1 MGKFRFLL
9 GLVIIW
15 SSISN
20 SANAAYF
27 ESASL
32 GPAGVTYPGPVIF
45 NNFFGSQFYGVRFEV
60 AAPIQV
66 TAVGAHIA
74 GNPNAVSPLF
84 AAIVG
89 LSSATAM
96 PAGSPLSPPLAS
108 ATFYAPVGSTDLRI
122 PLSVGLGAGYYG
134 LIFGDGLFGSPTN
147 GEATLINNGFASLS
161 NLPDAYFAYSTLN
174 FPGLPSGG
182 VWQSMGSSNVRFVVE
197 AAGVSSSSTGN
208 GPVSGNPE
216 PGSLVLLGSGL
227 VALLVASRRK

>member
-1 MGKFRFLL
+1 M
-9 GLVIIW
+9 
-15 SSISN
+15 SIPAS
-20 SANAAYF
+20 AAYF

-32 GPAGVTYPGPVIF
+32 GPSGVTFPGPVIF

-60 AAPIQV
+60 TEPIQV

-89 LSSATAM
+89 LSSATGM
-96 PAGSPLSPPLAS
+96 PVGSPLNTPLGS
-108 ATFYAPVGSTDLRI
+108 ATFYAPVGSADLRI
-122 PLSVGLGAGYYG
+122 PLPLSLSTGYYG

-147 GEATLINNGFASLS
+147 GEATLINNGVASVS

-174 FPGLPSGG
+174 FPGLPSSG
-182 VWQSMGSSNVRFVVE
+182 VWQPMGSSNVRFVVE
-197 AAGVSSSSTGN
+197 AARLNSSLTGN
-208 GPVSGNPE
+208 GPVTGNPE

-227 VALLVASRRK
+227 IALMVASRRK

>member
-1 MGKFRFLL
+1 MRICRILL
-9 GLVIIW
+9 GLVVAGL
-15 SSISN
+15 SISIPA
-20 SANAAYF
+20 SAAYF

-32 GPAGVTYPGPVIF
+32 GPTGVIFPGPVIF

-60 AAPIQV
+60 TGPIQV

-84 AAIVG
+84 AAIVS
-89 LSSATAM
+89 LDSVTAM
-96 PAGSPLSPPLAS
+96 PVGSPLSTPLAG

-122 PLSVGLGAGYYG
+122 PLSLSLSAGYYG

-147 GEATLINNGFASLS
+147 GEATLINNGVASVS

-174 FPGLPSGG
+174 FPGLPSSG

-197 AAGVSSSSTGN
+197 AAGFTSLTGN
-208 GPVSGNPE
+208 GPPTGNPE

-227 VALLVASRRK
+227 IALVVASRRK